1 MLAEIEPPQAGHVE
15 AAMTHA
21 RAVRDRGV
29 QSLLISA
36 GDGPRAQLS
45 PVNLAVHLQHQLGVQ
60 ALASVTTWDRTIMA
74 LQADL
79 LGAHALGVR
88 RIVCETGSP
97 PLLGDYPNVDGVWD
111 VDSVGLVELLAGLND
126 GQDCNGLRL
135 AEKTAFEIGAR
146 VSAGTREPA
155 AEAAQALRKVAA
167 GAQFL
172 ITRPVFDLDSVRRLR
187 EALGEPVPL
196 LAAVRPLTGY
206 AEADFLAHEVPDTEV
221 PGVVLDVLAR
231 AGGGAAE
238 AGIELAVE
246 LLRGLRSLV
255 DGVVLALPADP
266 GAADRLLA
274 AARGRVTR

>member
-1 MLAEIEPPQAGHVE
+1 
-15 AAMTHA
+15 
-21 RAVRDRGV
+21 
-29 QSLLISA
+29 
-36 GDGPRAQLS
+36 
-45 PVNLAVHLQHQLGVQ
+45 
-60 ALASVTTWDRTIMA
+60 MA

-126 GQDCNGLRL
+126 GRDCNGLRL

-146 VSAGTREPA
+146 VSAGTREPT
-155 AEAAQALRKVAA
+155 AEAAQALRKIGA

-172 ITRPVFDLDSVRRLR
+172 ITRPVYDLDSVRRLR

-231 AGGGAAE
+231 AGGAASE
-238 AGIELAVE
+238 AGVELAVE

-266 GAADRLLA
+266 TSADRLLA
-274 AARGRVTR
+274 AARGA